1 LRLTAGKYYAM
12 GSIYIVPAESLGG
25 LGSAEGKH
33 YAMEGIHIAP
43 VAQLDRARDF

>member
-1 LRLTAGKYYAM
+1 LRLAVGKHYVM
-12 GSIYIVPAESLGG
+12 ESIHIAPAESLGG